1 MIKKIG
7 IAVICFML
15 LTGTAKA
22 DYSAA
27 VQNIHDAAAKGSAE
41 AQNAL
46 GGMYVKGLGVEKNN
60 VEAVKWFRQA
70 AAKGSAEAQNNLG
83 VMYTQGPEVALE
95 YVKTA
100 RK

>member
-1 MIKKIG
+1 
-7 IAVICFML
+7 
-15 LTGTAKA
+15 
-22 DYSAA
+22 
-27 VQNIHDAAAKGSAE
+27 
-41 AQNAL
+41 
-46 GGMYVKGLGVEKNN
+46 VEKNN